1 MLAPHQRLLVELS
14 ELGITTGKVAYF
26 LGCSRMAVWR
36 MSRSDSAYYNEMG
49 KTLAGRLAM
58 FSSVARPRV
67 LLDSQQ
73 GSWAQTTDEFA
84 RALNFF
90 GGADLVK
97 QAGINRAVTYRYCAS
112 LGGDPSRATVKTRAK
127 YAPLMDAAVRERF
140 RRLDV
145 VIDNFFVSL
154 SHSTQ

>member
-1 MLAPHQRLLVELS
+1 MLAPHQRLLVELAR
-14 ELGITTGKVAYF
+14 LGITTGKVAYV

-36 MSRSDSAYYNEMG
+36 MSRSDSAYYDEMG
-49 KTLAGRLAM
+49 KTLAGRLVM
-58 FSSVARPRV
+58 LSNSIRPPALV
-67 LLDSQQ
+67 NDDDW
-73 GSWAQTTDEFA
+73 SWAQTTDEFA

-97 QAGINRAVTYRYCAS
+97 QAGINRAITYRYCAS
-112 LGGDPSRATVKTRAK
+112 LGGDPSRATAKTRAK

-140 RRLDV
+140 RCLDV

-154 SHSTQ
+154 SHSA